1 MDQNLINQFLSNKC
15 NLKQSEEVAAYF
27 EKNEQ
32 ELDRIKIF
40 EDLQEY
46 ELLSKSSFT
55 KRRIYRSLPF
65 IKSGISFTYLKAI
78 AAVLLIG
85 ILSYLIWNFSL
96 KGPTSPIEDD
106 TEYVVSNLNNTY
118 KMITLPDSSTLLLWP
133 EARISYKKSFLKNR
147 VVKQLHGKVK
157 YSVTPNKENPFKT
170 QYENIETMV
179 LGTVFTIQEEGKR
192 HLSIDLSQ
200 GKVWI
205 QDVGRHIKPIILDK
219 KGGVVIDRHTLTYEL
234 IAKKTELLKKNWV
247 EESRLAKKSV
257 PQGISEWTNDHIK
270 LNGIDN
276 ADFVDLIERVYNVQ
290 IILKRSSILNGNF
303 TGSVLYN
310 EDLKILLESFC
321 ETNGCTY
328 RRHADIIYLE

>member
-1 MDQNLINQFLSNKC
+1 MDENLINQFLSNKC
-15 NLKQSEEVAAYF
+15 NLQQSEEVAAYF
-27 EKNEQ
+27 EKNQQ

-46 ELLSKSSFT
+46 ELLSKSSLT

-65 IKSGISFTYLKAI
+65 IKNVIRFTYLKGI

-85 ILSYLIWNFSL
+85 ILSYFIWNFYLKTPMSL
-96 KGPTSPIEDD
+96 IEDD
-106 TEYVVSNLNNTY
+106 AEYVVSNLDNTY
-118 KMITLPDSSTLLLWP
+118 KLITLPDSSTLLLWP

-147 VVKQLHGKVK
+147 LVKQLHGKVK
-157 YSVTPNKENPFKT
+157 YSVTPNKENPFVT
-170 QYENIETMV
+170 QYENIETKV
-179 LGTVFTIQEEGKR
+179 LGTVFTIHEEGNR

-200 GKVWI
+200 GKVWV
-205 QDVGRHIKPIILDK
+205 QDVGHHIKPIILDK
-219 KGGVVIDRHTLTYEL
+219 NGGVVIDKRTLTYEL
-234 IAKKTELLKKNWV
+234 VAKKTELLKKNWV
-247 EESRLAKKSV
+247 EESRLAKKIA

-328 RRHADIIYLE
+328 RRDSDIIYLE